1 MNRVVNIFEDAMVIQ
16 NKILL
21 LTGPKDGS
29 NATLDLC
36 YDKSTK
42 KKKKMAARA
51 LMSNELLI
59 STFGKIHGQTP
70 KRSGYFCMPRCVFE
84 SVLC

>member
-1 MNRVVNIFEDAMVIQ
+1 MNRVVNIFEGAMVIQ

-21 LTGPKDGS
+21 LTGPEDGS

-42 KKKKMAARA
+42 KKKKTADSVG
-51 LMSNELLI
+51 LMSNHLLI
-59 STFGKIHGQTP
+59 STFGK
-70 KRSGYFCMPRCVFE
+70 
-84 SVLC
+84 

>member
-21 LTGPKDGS
+21 LTRPEDGS

-42 KKKKMAARA
+42 KKKTADSVA
-51 LMSNELLI
+51 LMSNDLLI
-59 STFGKIHGQTP
+59 STFGKIHGP
-70 KRSGYFCMPRCVFE
+70 G
-84 SVLC
+84 